1 VIRNLLAVHV
11 IFLNKHGLRIRQGTK
26 IVEAEGANYTKPRRN
41 LVMVAMFCD
50 VDNLCQES

>member
-1 VIRNLLAVHV
+1 LAVHV